1 MNRLIVLAALIACLL
16 VSAGARAAE
25 QLGTSQEQILTTKA
39 RVVDLA
45 CELTGSCPANCG
57 DGKRQ
62 LGLLTPEGKLLVA
75 AKGYAIF
82 IGAVPDLLPHCGQ
95 TIWVDGLTTSQF
107 GTTLFMVQR
116 LKDNEGDEWRDAD
129 QGLQDW
135 SKAHRLAPDSD
146 QAKEWYR
153 HDDTVAAEVAKRG
166 KLGVPE

>member
-1 MNRLIVLAALIACLL
+1 MNRFIALAAFAVCLVLAP
-16 VSAGARAAE
+16 GARAAE

-82 IGAVPDLLPHCGQ
+82 VGAVPDLLPHCGQ
-95 TIWVDGLTTSQF
+95 TIWVDGLTTAQF

-116 LKDNEGDEWRDAD
+116 LKDNEADEWHDAD
-129 QGLQDW
+129 QGLKDW
-135 SKAHRLAPDSD
+135 SKAHKLAPDSD
-146 QAKEWYR
+146 QAQEWYR
-153 HDDTVAAEVAKRG
+153 HDETVAAEVAKRG